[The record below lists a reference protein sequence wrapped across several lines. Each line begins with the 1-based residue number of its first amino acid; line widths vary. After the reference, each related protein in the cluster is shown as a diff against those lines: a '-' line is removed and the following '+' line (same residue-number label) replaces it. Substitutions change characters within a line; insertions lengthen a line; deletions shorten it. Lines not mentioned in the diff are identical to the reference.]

1 MTALEEM
8 RGGLIVSVQARSDSP
23 LADPA
28 TIAALARCAQAG
40 GAVAVRI
47 EGIRNLRAVKAV
59 VSVPTIGLIKRAYT
73 GFEPYITPT
82 QREVGELLE
91 SGADIIAFDA
101 TARRRPAGATVE
113 SLVEAIRGMG
123 AIAMADCATA
133 ADGVAACALGVPIV
147 ATTLCG
153 YTKETTGASLP
164 ALDLVRKLDAL
175 GAFVICEGGIRTPQ
189 SARAA
194 LDAGSDAVVVGT
206 AITDIEWVTAR
217 FSAALREH
225 TRTDA
230 PAVK

>member
-1 MTALEEM
+1 MIALEQM
-8 RGGLIVSVQARSDSP
+8 RGGLIVSVQARAHSP
-23 LADPA
+23 LADPS

-47 EGIRNLRAVKAV
+47 EGTLNVRAVKAV
-59 VSVPTIGLIKRAYT
+59 LSVPTIGLIKRTYSD
-73 GFEPYITPT
+73 FEPYITPT
-82 QREVGELLE
+82 QREVGELVE

-113 SLVEAIRGMG
+113 SLAECIRREG

-133 ADGVAACALGVPIV
+133 ADGVAACALGISIV

-175 GAFVICEGGIRTPQ
+175 GAFVICEGGIRTPR

-194 LDAGSDAVVVGT
+194 LDAGSDAIVVGT

-217 FSAALREH
+217 FSAALRER
-225 TRTDA
+225 TRTGA
-230 PAVK
+230 SAVK